1 MYYGYDQID
10 RQTDREAKSHSTAF
24 VKENKNSL
32 LDYIITYSIQNYEL
46 YACVSADHPNVALN
60 EVPSAC
66 HYDCVNM
73 IATIRSYPKHTSVI
87 WKKGKELI
95 DITLP
100 KYAGS
105 SDVGD
110 RPVLCINN
118 VKKED
123 GDVYTIEVQNA
134 LGKGTCNEELF
145 VIGGKIRHQG
155 GTEKNSQLEFC
166 LNTQSLDASYKLHSK
181 TI

>member
-24 VKENKNSL
+24 VKKNKNSL

-46 YACVSADHPNVALN
+46 YAYLYIRIYVSADHPNVALN

-66 HYDCVNM
+66 LYDCVNM

-118 VKKED
+118 VKEED

-155 GTEKNSQLEFC
+155 GTE
-166 LNTQSLDASYKLHSK
+166 
-181 TI
+181 